1 MFYGNEYP
9 IEWNFFILNWEY
21 SLCQMAESEKGIGM
35 TPLAEA
41 ARNKLMLGLF
51 LPIQSGGWSPST
63 TPRGTDWS
71 FDYNAA
77 LTQRCEALGF
87 DLVFG
92 QAQWM
97 GSQGYGGKTK
107 YRSET
112 LDAFVVAAGLCALT
126 KRIIVISTLHILYGP
141 LHPLHVAKFGATVDH
156 IGKGRWG
163 LNVVTGFAP
172 DEFTMFGM
180 EPIPHDQRYRIA
192 AEFTEALET
201 LWRSKSD
208 VTLEGLGWKL
218 KNAYAGPNPVNGRPI
233 MVCAAT
239 SPAGLDYA
247 GKHADLVFITSPAG
261 AEIEAALKA
270 LPEHNATV
278 KGFAAKYGR
287 QVRTIINPLIICRE
301 TEKEARAEYDR
312 IVAGEDKEAVDRL
325 FGRFQSASADSWRG
339 HARDQ
344 RVVGGNIQIVGT
356 PQQVAERCVQLQK
369 AGCDGIQICFF
380 DFAPELEFFG
390 ERVLPLL
397 KQAGLRAPDVQTAQR
412 ASA

>member
-1 MFYGNEYP
+1 MN
-9 IEWNFFILNWEY
+9 
-21 SLCQMAESEKGIGM
+21 
-35 TPLAEA
+35 PLADA
-41 ARNKLMLGLF
+41 TRNKLMLGLF

-77 LTQRCEALGF
+77 LTKRCEEIGF

-92 QAQWM
+92 QAQWL
-97 GSQGYGGKTK
+97 GSLGYGGKTK

-112 LDAFVVAAGLCALT
+112 LDAFIVAAGLCALT

-141 LHPLHVAKFGATVDH
+141 LHPLHVAKFGATIDH
-156 IGKGRWG
+156 IAKGRWG

-180 EPIPHDQRYRIA
+180 EPIEHDKRYAIA
-192 AEFTEALET
+192 AEFTKAMEK
-201 LWRSKSD
+201 LWRAKTD
-208 VTLEGLGWKL
+208 ITLAGPTWKMQD
-218 KNAYAGPNPVNGRPI
+218 AYAGPNPVNGRPI
-233 MVCAAT
+233 MVSAAS

-247 GKHADLVFITSPAG
+247 GKYCDLVFITSPAG
-261 AEIEAALKA
+261 AEINAALQS
-270 LPEHNATV
+270 LPAHNAKV
-278 KGFAAKYGR
+278 KGFAQKHGR
-287 QVRTIINPLIICRE
+287 QVKTIINPLIICRE
-301 TEKEARAEYDR
+301 TEKEARQVYDS

-325 FGRFQSASADSWRG
+325 FGRFQSANADSWRG

-356 PQQVAERCVQLQK
+356 PQQVAERCVQLQQ

-397 KQAGLRAPDVQTAQR
+397 KQAGLRAPHQGGEPRRATA
-412 ASA
+412 

>member
-1 MFYGNEYP
+1 
-9 IEWNFFILNWEY
+9 
-21 SLCQMAESEKGIGM
+21 M

-77 LTQRCEALGF
+77 LTRRCEALGF

-97 GSQGYGGKTK
+97 GAQGYGGKTK
-107 YRSET
+107 YRSQS
-112 LDAFVVAAGLCALT
+112 LDAFIVAAGLCAIT
-126 KRIIVISTLHILYGP
+126 KRLIVISTLHILYGP
-141 LHPLHVAKFGATVDH
+141 LHPLHVAKFGATLDH
-156 IGKGRWG
+156 MAKGRWG

-180 EPIPHDQRYRIA
+180 DAIEHDRRYAMA
-192 AEFTEALET
+192 AEFTEAMDQ
-201 LWRSKSD
+201 LWRSDTNVSSQGP
-208 VTLEGLGWKL
+208 TWKM
-218 KNAYAGPNPVNGRPI
+218 KDAFVSPRPVNGRPI
-233 MVCAAT
+233 MVSAAT

-247 GKHADLVFITSPAG
+247 GKYADLVFITSPAG
-261 AEIEAALKA
+261 AEIDAALRA
-270 LPEHNATV
+270 LPEHNARV
-278 KGFAAKYGR
+278 KDFAKKHGR
-287 QVRTIINPLIICRE
+287 KVRTIINPLIICRE
-301 TEKEARAEYDR
+301 TEKEARAAYDQ
-312 IVAGEDKEAVDRL
+312 IVAGEDTQAVDKLFSRL
-325 FGRFQSASADSWRG
+325 QSANADSWKG

-344 RVVGGNIQIVGT
+344 RVAGGNIQIVGN
-356 PQQVAERCVQLQK
+356 PQQVAERCVALQQ

-390 ERVLPLL
+390 QRVLPLL
-397 KQAGLRAPDVQTAQR
+397 KQSGLRAPDNTTGKAQR
-412 ASA
+412 ISA